1 VVDRRRLAL
10 PTAAALS
17 AATLRP
23 RRAAADR
30 GKDLYTSDGALL
42 QSGGG
47 VVQDALLPQ
56 FDSSGALIVGNG
68 YSEETAYR
76 TVRSGPASVEVL
88 KGWVSTDAGGLRDP
102 VTGSAASLV
111 RMSALPTG
119 ASSIIELGKPEQL
132 PLVSSLGLEAGLA
145 KADLVAAA
153 RRTADGVVF
162 YDYDLA
168 LPATMCDDTLAA
180 ACLPSLVVLLSACVR
195 DRPLLPRGE
204 RMSSSVDGL
213 DWLVDPSPGS
223 CTCSGWTPPPTSGAA
238 PAKRSRR
245 CDRRSPS
252 PPAEDI
258 VRGFAALAAAGSA
271 RVG

>member
-1 VVDRRRLAL
+1 MASVCLSLLLWPAAVLPSARVVGRRRLAL
-10 PTAAALS
+10 STAAALS

-119 ASSIIELGKPEQL
+119 ASSIAELGKPEQL
-132 PLVSSLGLEAGLA
+132 QLVSSLGLEAGLA
-145 KADLVAAA
+145 KATLPRRFRDASETLPRRLRDASETPPRRFRDASDTRSSDTPPSPLPSFF
-153 RRTADGVVF
+153 RRTWW
-162 YDYDLA
+162 
-168 LPATMCDDTLAA
+168 
-180 ACLPSLVVLLSACVR
+180 
-195 DRPLLPRGE
+195 LPRAA
-204 RMSSSVDGL
+204 
-213 DWLVDPSPGS
+213 
-223 CTCSGWTPPPTSGAA
+223 PPTA
-238 PAKRSRR
+238 PL
-245 CDRRSPS
+245 SPQPHNS
-252 PPAEDI
+252 
-258 VRGFAALAAAGSA
+258 
-271 RVG
+271 